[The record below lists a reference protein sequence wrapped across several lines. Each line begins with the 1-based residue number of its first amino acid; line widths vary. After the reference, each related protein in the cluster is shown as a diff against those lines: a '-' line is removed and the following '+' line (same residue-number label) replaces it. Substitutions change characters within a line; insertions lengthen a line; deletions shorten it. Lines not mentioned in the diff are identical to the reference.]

1 MEPIRVELRKKA
13 KEGVASQTA
22 MLIETHYD
30 NSRDQWWGLVVDEMG
45 NFWRVSPPD
54 IKCID
59 PNLAFNLKPPSDVYY
74 NPNPYADT
82 ADKPSKLFKPLED
95 QSAKAVRDA
104 AKRQRAKD
112 LVNALNALEQEMGVA
127 NVDRGQIE
135 ST

>member
-1 MEPIRVELRKKA
+1 MEPIRVQLRKKA
-13 KEGVASQTA
+13 KEGVASKTA

-74 NPNPYADT
+74 NPNQYQE
-82 ADKPSKLFKPLED
+82 PSKLFKPLED